1 MGFQQK
7 IVDSRNVQG
16 ANQSTQRRAKNTYGA
31 TRRGRTGHEHV
42 GEPSN
47 GGGEEERNRTIKSRR
62 RREKGSAREGVGGG
76 IDSPGWA
83 VGR

>member
-31 TRRGRTGHEHV
+31 TRRGWTTSHKEGGEQGMNMSGSPAMAEVMKKETGQ
-42 GEPSN
+42 SN
-47 GGGEEERNRTIKSRR
+47 RGGGARR
-62 RREKGSAREGVGGG
+62 ARPEKE
-76 IDSPGWA
+76 WA
-83 VGR
+83 AE